1 MIGST
6 RGRGTA
12 VTTRAV
18 NRRQVL
24 AGGLGIGAAVGL
36 SSCAGLTSKA
46 GDTAP
51 STAASG
57 GSAGPAELT
66 FVNWSGDAEKAAFD
80 AVITKFQQA
89 NPGITIKTDTVPYAS
104 VQTNLDTR
112 FQAGN
117 PPDLFRVSY
126 IDMGQYTS
134 QDVLLDVTAAFDA
147 NAFEPGLYQAVVAD
161 GKAYGAPH
169 QIDTTAILYRK
180 DAFEAAGLTAPTTLD
195 EAWTW
200 EQFTEAANKL
210 KGVAKSGQ
218 SAFIYDWQSA
228 GAYRWLTWLFE
239 AGGALL
245 GPDLKSAAIDSDAG
259 RKAVDFTKGFFDNGW
274 VAKNTSV
281 KSTTYPDSAFI
292 SGTVAMAFAGSFLV
306 PAVDDGVKKKF
317 EYGAMPQ
324 PRDVAA
330 STDLGGNAVVAPKDG
345 KNTEAATK
353 FLQYLVSEEAMKTY
367 CEATNQLPTLKS
379 LTSSQLEF
387 DIRPDLM
394 QPFVQQATTLTPEQ
408 VSQVTVPQFADLN
421 LALQNELEKAFL
433 GGRSAAD
440 TTAALAAAVQ
450 KAVQ

>member
-1 MIGST
+1 MSL
-6 RGRGTA
+6 
-12 VTTRAV
+12 

-24 AGGLGIGAAVGL
+24 AGGLGLGAAVGL
-36 SSCAGLTSKA
+36 SACSGLTSKA
-46 GDTAP
+46 GSSAP
-51 STAASG
+51 T
-57 GSAGPAELT
+57 GSASAGAPVELT

-80 AVITKFQQA
+80 AVIAAFQQA

-134 QDVLLDVTAAFDA
+134 QDVLLDLSASLDA
-147 NAFEPGLYQAVVAD
+147 NAFEPGLFSAVVAD
-161 GKAYGAPH
+161 GKPYGAPH

-180 DAFEAAGLTAPTTLD
+180 DAFEAAGISDVPTTLED
-195 EAWTW
+195 AWTW
-200 EQFTEAANKL
+200 EQFTDAANKL
-210 KGVAKSGQ
+210 AKVTKSGQ
-218 SAFIYDWQSA
+218 SPFIYDWQSA

-259 RKAVDFTKGFFDNGW
+259 RKTVDFTKSFFDLGW

-281 KSTTYPDSAFI
+281 KSTTYPDSAFT
-292 SGTVAMAFAGSFLV
+292 SGTVAMAFGGSFLV
-306 PAVDDGVKKKF
+306 PGIDKDVKKKF

-353 FLQYLVSEEAMKTY
+353 FLQYLVSEDAMRTY
-367 CEATNQLPTLKS
+367 CQATNQLPTLKS
-379 LTSSQLEF
+379 LTSAQLDF

-394 QPFVQQATTLTPEQ
+394 APFVLQAKTLTPEQ
-408 VSQVTVPQFADLN
+408 VAQVTVPQFADLN